1 MSAFT
6 IDSTALA
13 IIRLAVS
20 PMPMG
25 RTPGFLFRAMRR
37 QASRGEMD
45 FGSTNEVQIL
55 LAVEASVLHRSRE
68 APLNEVHILLQPCAS
83 MPDSPVDPVI
93 LRAAERMTLASM
105 DSKITGCASL
115 GAEGRILLA

>member
-13 IIRLAVS
+13 IIHLAVS

-25 RTPGFLFRAMRR
+25 RTLGFLFRARRR
-37 QASRGEMD
+37 QVSRGEMD
-45 FGSTNEVQIL
+45 FGSKKEVQIL
-55 LAVEASVLHRSRE
+55 LAVEASLLHRSRE

-83 MPDSPVDPVI
+83 MHMAVHLCISTAHFSTLARVDP
-93 LRAAERMTLASM
+93 LPL
-105 DSKITGCASL
+105 
-115 GAEGRILLA
+115 

>member
-6 IDSTALA
+6 KDSTALA

-25 RTPGFLFRAMRR
+25 RTTGFLFRTMRQ

-55 LAVEASVLHRSRE
+55 VEVEASVLQRSRE

-83 MPDSPVDPVI
+83 MPDGPADPVI

-105 DSKITGCASL
+105 NSKITGCASL